1 MKKQILAVV
10 CSLALLLTAGA
21 CKKKEE
27 KPPIPQTGMPGQ
39 QMGVPPGPQPG
50 MPGQQQGAPQGQMNI
65 VVPKGEKTVVIP
77 DSVKGKW
84 KAVILVVSDKKTNK
98 QQEYTVNLNS
108 DLKIPNSSLKV
119 SVGEFLPEFR
129 MDGLTLTSTSNEPN
143 NPAVGVRIYD
153 GSKQV
158 FPASGKKWG
167 WLYAKFPTMHPFEHP
182 EFSILLKGGVKK
194 G

>member
-10 CSLALLLTAGA
+10 CSLTLLLTAGA

-27 KPPIPQTGMPGQ
+27 KPPMPQTGMPGQ
-39 QMGVPPGPQPG
+39 GQGMPPGAQPG

-84 KAVILVVSDKKTNK
+84 KAVILVVSDKKANK

-108 DLKIPNSSLKV
+108 DLKIPNSNLKV
-119 SVGEFLPEFR
+119 SVGEYLPDFR
-129 MDGLTLTSTSNEPN
+129 MDGLTLTSTTNDPN
-143 NPAVGVRIYD
+143 NPAVGVKIFENN
-153 GSKQV
+153 KEV
-158 FPASGKKWG
+158 FKG

-182 EFSILLKGGVKK
+182 NYSVVLKSGIKK